1 MVNNGCIL
9 SLPLRRPQTFRFK
22 RWVGGTDSAPAPTN
36 ELEEAEQLVEALRRS
51 LRVSSPSS
59 APASPEP
66 EPSPAS
72 ESGAP
77 AGGVPATAT
86 DRLPACAASE
96 PCSPAVSRPLS
107 VAGDIRFYAVW
118 VVPRRPYL
126 RGVWH
131 GPHPLCWERL
141 SAQLP
146 GGRPVGG
153 VRLRRAD
160 TLEEALDLYASE
172 AVRHGAPLPPPLH
185 PVP

>member
-1 MVNNGCIL
+1 MGL
-9 SLPLRRPQTFRFK
+9 
-22 RWVGGTDSAPAPTN
+22 GGNKSTPAPTN

-59 APASPEP
+59 APGSPEP

-72 ESGAP
+72 EPAAP

-86 DRLPACAASE
+86 GGSSACAACK

-153 VRLRRAD
+153 VHLRRAAS
-160 TLEEALDLYASE
+160 LEEALELYTSE
-172 AVRHGAPLPPPLH
+172 AVRHGAPLPAPRH